1 MKSDKDTTTS
11 VLRARHRVLTTTVL
25 PKTSID
31 RGGRHI
37 PQDDAFHHE
46 SLSFLIPAVTGSGEV
61 RPPTPSTT
69 IPLAVGHTGV
79 GLKRKASNNDGQRLV
94 LGVPSGQETNPDAAV
109 ASTEGTA
116 RESVAN
122 ALSEGGAGPNKRGK
136 RFIPK
141 WSDETDRV
149 LRKALI
155 KHGWGCWKRIAESG
169 KLAPQ
174 TTPKMIANRAKA
186 LGLTRSM
193 FLTPLSNARAVP
205 PPPAAVPAIATTAT
219 ATVTATTTADTAAAA
234 AATTTVAA
242 SGSATTPVVIAA
254 NKGSPADAGVK
265 TSDVV
270 AVAVRSTDGVVST
283 EAAQK
288 ALDQ

>member
-1 MKSDKDTTTS
+1 MKSNKDTTTS
-11 VLRARHRVLTTTVL
+11 VLRARHRVLTTTL

-46 SLSFLIPAVTGSGEV
+46 SLSFLIPAVTGIGEV
-61 RPPTPSTT
+61 RPPTSSTAP
-69 IPLAVGHTGV
+69 PLVVEHSAKEHTGV
-79 GLKRKASNNDGQRLV
+79 GLKRKASNNDEQRLV
-94 LGVPSGQETNPDAAV
+94 LGVPRGQERNPGTAV

-116 RESVAN
+116 RESTAN
-122 ALSEGGAGPNKRGK
+122 ALSEGAGGPNKRGK
-136 RFIPK
+136 RFVPK

-193 FLTPLSNARAVP
+193 FLTPLSNGRAVP
-205 PPPAAVPAIATTAT
+205 PASAAIPAVATAATAATATAATAT
-219 ATVTATTTADTAAAA
+219 ATVAVAT
-234 AATTTVAA
+234 
-242 SGSATTPVVIAA
+242 SGSASTPVVMAA
-254 NKGSPADAGVK
+254 NKGSLADAGPQ
-265 TSDVV
+265 TPDVV
-270 AVAVRSTDGVVST
+270 AVAARSTDGVVPM
-283 EAAQK
+283 EVAQK
-288 ALDQ
+288 APNQ